1 MNWKVLAVGLA
12 SATLMMGCASP
23 DYQQH
28 AGTIGY
34 GTTGAGIGAIA
45 GAMAGNNVK
54 GLNTGEGAIAGATL
68 GAIVGAVLGAQH
80 DALNAQQNAMNAKI
94 NAVSEQATTTI
105 VNVKNSNGSYT
116 PVLIRKVG
124 TEYVGP
130 RGEYY
135 SAVPTEEQL
144 KGPYG
149 F

>member
-1 MNWKVLAVGLA
+1 MNWKMVVIGLA
-12 SATLMMGCASP
+12 SSTLMMGCASP
-23 DYQQH
+23 QYQQH
-28 AGTIGY
+28 AGAVDY
-34 GTTGAGIGAIA
+34 GAAGAGVGAIA
-45 GAMAGNNVK
+45 GAMAGNNVR

-68 GAIVGAVLGAQH
+68 GAIVGAVIGAQH
-80 DALNAQQNAMNAKI
+80 DAVTAQGTAMNAKI

-124 TEYVGP
+124 NEYVGP

-135 SAVPTEEQL
+135 NAVPTEAQL
-144 KGPYG
+144 NGPYG

>member
-1 MNWKVLAVGLA
+1 MKGTRGLLAMGLA
-12 SATLMMGCASP
+12 GSVFVAGCASP
-23 DYQQH
+23 QYQQH
-28 AGTIGY
+28 AGAVNY
-34 GTTGAGIGAIA
+34 GGAGAGLGAIA
-45 GAMAGNNVK
+45 GAMAGNNIR
-54 GLNTGEGAIAGATL
+54 GLNTGEGAIAGALL
-68 GAIVGAVLGAQH
+68 GTIIGAAMGAQQ
-80 DALNAQQNAMNAKI
+80 DTFNSRLG
-94 NAVSEQATTTI
+94 AVSEQASTQI

-124 TEYVGP
+124 TQYVGP